1 MKKLSTIIRAMALVI
16 GLAYCKKNETPAT
29 PATPDA
35 DINWV
40 RITMRVEGGDRDMD
54 TVYPGTGAVVYENG
68 DIIYVGNNGKYRGK
82 LEYHNGEFS
91 GLVADP
97 KTGDYLHFYYL
108 SGLTPSNFWPLYKE
122 KDSLV
127 PNTTIQFK
135 INIADQL
142 GELPVISYG
151 HSTEPY
157 INDNTAAYTCMLE
170 NKCGLVRFILPEVPS
185 TTNDAVTI
193 SGMKTTA
200 TVYFGVDNPGIT
212 PTNDIGVVTLH
223 KSNNYFISNDP
234 INHSKERWAIL
245 LPQGETDAT
254 VTYFI
259 DGDSGPIEQTIPI
272 HLPAIEANSFYNG
285 YQVIPVNSL

>member
-1 MKKLSTIIRAMALVI
+1 MKKFSIIIMAIALVL
-16 GLAYCKKNETPAT
+16 GLAQCKKQEKPDTPVAV
-29 PATPDA
+29 D
-35 DINWV
+35 NWV

-54 TVYPGTGAVVYENG
+54 TVFPGTGAVVYENG
-68 DIIYVGNNGKYRGK
+68 DIIYVGNTGKFRGK

-127 PNTTIQFK
+127 PNTTEQFK
-135 INIADQL
+135 INIADQS

-157 INDNTAAYTCMLE
+157 INDKTAYTCMLM
-170 NKCGLVRFILPEVPS
+170 NQCGLVRFMLQQAPS
-185 TTNDAVTI
+185 ETNDTVTI
-193 SGMKTTA
+193 SNMKTTA

-254 VTYFI
+254 VTYYI
-259 DGDSGPIEQTIPI
+259 DGDSGPIEQAIPI

-285 YQVIPVNSL
+285 YQVIPVKSL

>member
-1 MKKLSTIIRAMALVI
+1 MKKLSIIIMGIALVL
-16 GLAYCKKNETPAT
+16 GLAYCKKQETPD
-29 PATPDA
+29 TPDA

-40 RITMRVEGGDRDMD
+40 RITMRVAGGDRDMD

-108 SGLTPSNFWPLYKE
+108 SGLTPSNFSPFFNG

-157 INDNTAAYTCMLE
+157 INDKTAYTCMLM
-170 NKCGLVRFILPEVPS
+170 NQCGLVRFMLPQAPS
-185 TTNDAVTI
+185 ETNDTVTI
-193 SGMKTTA
+193 SDMKTTA
-200 TVYFGVDNPGIT
+200 TVYLYLCHHV
-212 PTNDIGVVTLH
+212 
-223 KSNNYFISNDP
+223 
-234 INHSKERWAIL
+234 HS
-245 LPQGETDAT
+245 
-254 VTYFI
+254 
-259 DGDSGPIEQTIPI
+259 
-272 HLPAIEANSFYNG
+272 
-285 YQVIPVNSL
+285 